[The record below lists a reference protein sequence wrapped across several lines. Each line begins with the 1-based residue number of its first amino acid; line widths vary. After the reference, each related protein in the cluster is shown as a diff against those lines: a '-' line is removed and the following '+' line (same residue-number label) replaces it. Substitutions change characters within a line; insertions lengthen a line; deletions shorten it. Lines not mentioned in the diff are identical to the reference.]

1 MNVIDTLRI
10 YQALKEYLPSE
21 AAQLIAQTF
30 GYLYG
35 EVSEGLKKKD
45 LDEVRDSIAKLEEAQ
60 SNVVKHLEA
69 IDQRLLQLAE
79 AQIRTEQRV
88 EELAVAQARTE
99 ARVEELAKAQAR
111 TEKRLEELAA
121 AQARS
126 EQRLEDL
133 AAAQARTEKRLEEL
147 AAAQARTEQRLE
159 ELAAAQAR
167 TEQRL
172 EDLAAAQ
179 ARTEKRLED
188 LAAAQARTEQRLDSL
203 TVQVQELAAAQ
214 TRTEKRLEKLA
225 AAQARTEQRLEE
237 LAEAQARTE
246 ARVEE
251 LAKAQARTEEKLD
264 ETRKEVGGLSMAV
277 GYGLEDRVIP
287 YIPLFAKETYR
298 MKVQVVDRRFILCD
312 EGQYEE
318 VNIYAEGT
326 SDEGPCFLIGEC
338 KAQPGKKDADRFAKK
353 IARLSTK
360 LNGKIY
366 PLFVGYLFSPE
377 VEEYFRS
384 TCPEIRIMKSFQF
397 PLLYGE
403 RMGYF

>member
-60 SNVVKHLEA
+60 SNVAKHLEA

-99 ARVEELAKAQAR
+99 ARVEELALAQ
-111 TEKRLEELAA
+111 
-121 AQARS
+121 Q
-126 EQRLEDL
+126 
-133 AAAQARTEKRLEEL
+133 RTEKRLEEL
-147 AAAQARTEQRLE
+147 AAAQARTEERI
-159 ELAAAQAR
+159 
-167 TEQRL
+167 
-172 EDLAAAQ
+172 
-179 ARTEKRLED
+179 
-188 LAAAQARTEQRLDSL
+188 DSL
-203 TVQVQELAAAQ
+203 TVQVQE
-214 TRTEKRLEKLA
+214 LA

-237 LAEAQARTE
+237 LTTAQARTE

>member
-60 SNVVKHLEA
+60 SNVAKHLEP

-99 ARVEELAKAQAR
+99 ARVEELALAQ
-111 TEKRLEELAA
+111 
-121 AQARS
+121 Q
-126 EQRLEDL
+126 
-133 AAAQARTEKRLEEL
+133 RTEKRLEEL

-159 ELAAAQAR
+159 ELA
-167 TEQRL
+167 E
-172 EDLAAAQ
+172 AQ
-179 ARTEKRLED
+179 ARTEK
-188 LAAAQARTEQRLDSL
+188 RLDSL

-214 TRTEKRLEKLA
+214 ARTEKRLE
-225 AAQARTEQRLEE
+225 E
-237 LAEAQARTE
+237 LATAQARTE

-251 LAKAQARTEEKLD
+251 LAKAQARTEEKLE

-298 MKVQVVDRRFILCD
+298 MKVQVVDRRFILFD

>member
-60 SNVVKHLEA
+60 SNVAKHLEP

-99 ARVEELAKAQAR
+99 ARVEELALAQ
-111 TEKRLEELAA
+111 
-121 AQARS
+121 Q
-126 EQRLEDL
+126 
-133 AAAQARTEKRLEEL
+133 RTEKRLEEL

-159 ELAAAQAR
+159 ELA
-167 TEQRL
+167 E
-172 EDLAAAQ
+172 AQ
-179 ARTEKRLED
+179 ARTEK
-188 LAAAQARTEQRLDSL
+188 RLDSL

-214 TRTEKRLEKLA
+214 
-225 AAQARTEQRLEE
+225 ARTEQRLEE
-237 LAEAQARTE
+237 LATAQARTE

-251 LAKAQARTEEKLD
+251 LAKAQARTEEKLE

>member
-1 MNVIDTLRI
+1 MNMIDTFRI
-10 YQALKEYLPSE
+10 YQALKEHLPPE
-21 AAQLIAQTF
+21 AAEFIAQTF
-30 GYLYG
+30 GHLYG
-35 EVSEGLKKKD
+35 EVSESLKKKD
-45 LDEVRDSIAKLEEAQ
+45 LEEVRDSIAKLEEAQ
-60 SNVVKHLEA
+60 SNVGKHLEA

-88 EELAVAQARTE
+88 EELAVAQSRTE
-99 ARVEELAKAQAR
+99 ERIDSLTVQV
-111 TEKRLEELAA
+111 
-121 AQARS
+121 Q
-126 EQRLEDL
+126 
-133 AAAQARTEKRLEEL
+133 EL
-147 AAAQARTEQRLE
+147 AAAQARTEARIDSLTVQVQ

-167 TEQRL
+167 TE
-172 EDLAAAQ
+172 
-179 ARTEKRLED
+179 ARI
-188 LAAAQARTEQRLDSL
+188 DSL

-214 TRTEKRLEKLA
+214 TRTEKRLEELA
-225 AAQARTEQRLEE
+225 TAQARTEKRLEE
-237 LAEAQARTE
+237 LAAAQARTE

-251 LAKAQARTEEKLD
+251 LALAQQRTEKRLEELALAQARTEEKLD

-287 YIPLFAKETYR
+287 YIPLFTKEALR

-318 VNIYAEGT
+318 VNIYAEG
-326 SDEGPCFLIGEC
+326 SSEEGPCFLIGEC

>member
-133 AAAQARTEKRLEEL
+133 AAAQAGTEKRLEE
-147 AAAQARTEQRLE
+147 
-159 ELAAAQAR
+159 
-167 TEQRL
+167 
-172 EDLAAAQ
+172 
-179 ARTEKRLED
+179 
-188 LAAAQARTEQRLDSL
+188 
-203 TVQVQELAAAQ
+203 
-214 TRTEKRLEKLA
+214 LA

>member
-60 SNVVKHLEA
+60 SNVAKHLEA

-99 ARVEELAKAQAR
+99 ARVEELALAQQR

-121 AQARS
+121 AQT
-126 EQRLEDL
+126 
-133 AAAQARTEKRLEEL
+133 RTEKRLEEL

-159 ELAAAQAR
+159 ELA
-167 TEQRL
+167 T
-172 EDLAAAQ
+172 
-179 ARTEKRLED
+179 
-188 LAAAQARTEQRLDSL
+188 
-203 TVQVQELAAAQ
+203 
-214 TRTEKRLEKLA
+214 
-225 AAQARTEQRLEE
+225 
-237 LAEAQARTE
+237 AQARTE

-251 LAKAQARTEEKLD
+251 LAKAQARTEEKLE

>member
-1 MNVIDTLRI
+1 MNMIDTFRI
-10 YQALKEYLPSE
+10 YQALKEHLPPE
-21 AAQLIAQTF
+21 AAEFIAQTF
-30 GYLYG
+30 GHLYG
-35 EVSEGLKKKD
+35 EVSESLKKKD
-45 LDEVRDSIAKLEEAQ
+45 LEEVRDSIAKLEEAQ
-60 SNVVKHLEA
+60 SNVGKHLEA

-99 ARVEELAKAQAR
+99 ERIDSLTVQVQELAAAQARTEARIDSLTVQVQELAAAQTR
-111 TEKRLEELAA
+111 TEKRLEELAT
-121 AQARS
+121 AQAC
-126 EQRLEDL
+126 
-133 AAAQARTEKRLEEL
+133 TEKRLEEL
-147 AAAQARTEQRLE
+147 AQAQARTE
-159 ELAAAQAR
+159 A
-167 TEQRL
+167 
-172 EDLAAAQ
+172 
-179 ARTEKRLED
+179 
-188 LAAAQARTEQRLDSL
+188 RLDSL

-214 TRTEKRLEKLA
+214 TRTEKRLEELA
-225 AAQARTEQRLEE
+225 TAQACTEKRLEE
-237 LAEAQARTE
+237 LAAAQARTE

-251 LAKAQARTEEKLD
+251 LAFAQARTEKRLEELALAQARTEEKLD

-287 YIPLFAKETYR
+287 YIPLFAKEALR

-318 VNIYAEGT
+318 VNIYAEG
-326 SDEGPCFLIGEC
+326 SSEEGPCFLIGEC
-338 KAQPGKKDADRFAKK
+338 KAQPGKKDADRFARK

-377 VEEYFRS
+377 VEEYFRN
-384 TCPEIRIMKSFQF
+384 TYPEIRMMKSFQF

-403 RMGYF
+403 RMGYV

>member
-60 SNVVKHLEA
+60 SNVAKHLEP

-99 ARVEELAKAQAR
+99 ARVEELALAQ
-111 TEKRLEELAA
+111 
-121 AQARS
+121 Q
-126 EQRLEDL
+126 
-133 AAAQARTEKRLEEL
+133 RTEKRLEEL

-159 ELAAAQAR
+159 ELA
-167 TEQRL
+167 E
-172 EDLAAAQ
+172 AQ
-179 ARTEKRLED
+179 ARTEK
-188 LAAAQARTEQRLDSL
+188 RLDSL

-214 TRTEKRLEKLA
+214 ARTEQRLEELAAAQTRTEKRLEELA

-237 LAEAQARTE
+237 LATAQARTE

-251 LAKAQARTEEKLD
+251 LAKAQARTEEKLE

>member
-1 MNVIDTLRI
+1 MIDTLRI

-60 SNVVKHLEA
+60 SNVAKHLEP

-99 ARVEELAKAQAR
+99 ARVEELALAQ
-111 TEKRLEELAA
+111 
-121 AQARS
+121 Q
-126 EQRLEDL
+126 
-133 AAAQARTEKRLEEL
+133 RTEKRLEEL

-159 ELAAAQAR
+159 ELA
-167 TEQRL
+167 E
-172 EDLAAAQ
+172 AQ
-179 ARTEKRLED
+179 ARTEK
-188 LAAAQARTEQRLDSL
+188 RLDSL

-214 TRTEKRLEKLA
+214 ARTEKRLDSLTVQVQELAAAQARTEKRLEELAAAQTRTEKRLEELA

-237 LAEAQARTE
+237 LATAQARTE

-251 LAKAQARTEEKLD
+251 LAKAQARTEEKLE

-298 MKVQVVDRRFILCD
+298 MKVQVVDRRFILFD

>member
-88 EELAVAQARTE
+88 EELAV
-99 ARVEELAKAQAR
+99 
-111 TEKRLEELAA
+111 
-121 AQARS
+121 
-126 EQRLEDL
+126 
-133 AAAQARTEKRLEEL
+133 
-147 AAAQARTEQRLE
+147 
-159 ELAAAQAR
+159 
-167 TEQRL
+167 
-172 EDLAAAQ
+172 
-179 ARTEKRLED
+179 
-188 LAAAQARTEQRLDSL
+188 
-203 TVQVQELAAAQ
+203 
-214 TRTEKRLEKLA
+214 
-225 AAQARTEQRLEE
+225 
-237 LAEAQARTE
+237 AQARTE

>member
-1 MNVIDTLRI
+1 MIDTLRI

-60 SNVVKHLEA
+60 SNVAKHLEA

-99 ARVEELAKAQAR
+99 ARVEELALAQ
-111 TEKRLEELAA
+111 
-121 AQARS
+121 Q
-126 EQRLEDL
+126 
-133 AAAQARTEKRLEEL
+133 RTEKRLEEL

-159 ELAAAQAR
+159 ELA
-167 TEQRL
+167 E
-172 EDLAAAQ
+172 AQ
-179 ARTEKRLED
+179 ARTEK
-188 LAAAQARTEQRLDSL
+188 RLDSL

-214 TRTEKRLEKLA
+214 ARTEKRLE
-225 AAQARTEQRLEE
+225 E
-237 LAEAQARTE
+237 LATAQARTE

-251 LAKAQARTEEKLD
+251 LAKAQARTEEKLE

>member
-1 MNVIDTLRI
+1 MNMIDTFRI
-10 YQALKEYLPSE
+10 YQALKEHLPPE
-21 AAQLIAQTF
+21 AAEFIAQTF
-30 GYLYG
+30 GHLYG
-35 EVSEGLKKKD
+35 EVSESLKKKD
-45 LDEVRDSIAKLEEAQ
+45 LEEVRDSIAKLEEAQ
-60 SNVVKHLEA
+60 SNVGKHLEA

-99 ARVEELAKAQAR
+99 ERIDSLTVQV
-111 TEKRLEELAA
+111 
-121 AQARS
+121 Q
-126 EQRLEDL
+126 
-133 AAAQARTEKRLEEL
+133 EL
-147 AAAQARTEQRLE
+147 AAAQARTE
-159 ELAAAQAR
+159 AR
-167 TEQRL
+167 I
-172 EDLAAAQ
+172 
-179 ARTEKRLED
+179 
-188 LAAAQARTEQRLDSL
+188 DSL

-214 TRTEKRLEKLA
+214 TRTEKRLEELA
-225 AAQARTEQRLEE
+225 TAQACTEKRLEE
-237 LAEAQARTE
+237 LAAAQARTE

-251 LAKAQARTEEKLD
+251 LAFAQARTEKRLEELALAQARTEEKLD

-287 YIPLFAKETYR
+287 YIPLFAKEALR

-318 VNIYAEGT
+318 VNIYAEG
-326 SDEGPCFLIGEC
+326 SSEEGPCFLIGEC
-338 KAQPGKKDADRFAKK
+338 KAQPGKKDADRFARK

-377 VEEYFRS
+377 VEEYFRN
-384 TCPEIRIMKSFQF
+384 TYPEIRMMKSFQF

-403 RMGYF
+403 RMGYV

>member
-1 MNVIDTLRI
+1 MIDTLRI

-60 SNVVKHLEA
+60 SNVAKHLEA

-99 ARVEELAKAQAR
+99 ARVEELALAQ
-111 TEKRLEELAA
+111 
-121 AQARS
+121 Q
-126 EQRLEDL
+126 
-133 AAAQARTEKRLEEL
+133 RTEKRLEEL

-159 ELAAAQAR
+159 ELA
-167 TEQRL
+167 T
-172 EDLAAAQ
+172 
-179 ARTEKRLED
+179 
-188 LAAAQARTEQRLDSL
+188 
-203 TVQVQELAAAQ
+203 
-214 TRTEKRLEKLA
+214 
-225 AAQARTEQRLEE
+225 
-237 LAEAQARTE
+237 AQARTE

-251 LAKAQARTEEKLD
+251 LAKAQARTEEKLE

>member
-60 SNVVKHLEA
+60 SNVAKHLEA

-99 ARVEELAKAQAR
+99 ARVEELALAQ
-111 TEKRLEELAA
+111 
-121 AQARS
+121 Q
-126 EQRLEDL
+126 
-133 AAAQARTEKRLEEL
+133 
-147 AAAQARTEQRLE
+147 
-159 ELAAAQAR
+159 
-167 TEQRL
+167 
-172 EDLAAAQ
+172 
-179 ARTEKRLED
+179 RTEKRLED
-188 LAAAQARTEQRLDSL
+188 LAA
-203 TVQVQELAAAQ
+203 
-214 TRTEKRLEKLA
+214 
-225 AAQARTEQRLEE
+225 
-237 LAEAQARTE
+237 AQARTE

>member
-60 SNVVKHLEA
+60 SNVAKHLEP

-99 ARVEELAKAQAR
+99 ARVEELALAQ
-111 TEKRLEELAA
+111 
-121 AQARS
+121 Q
-126 EQRLEDL
+126 
-133 AAAQARTEKRLEEL
+133 RTEKRLEEL

-159 ELAAAQAR
+159 ELA
-167 TEQRL
+167 E
-172 EDLAAAQ
+172 AQ
-179 ARTEKRLED
+179 ARTEK
-188 LAAAQARTEQRLDSL
+188 RLDSL

-214 TRTEKRLEKLA
+214 ARTEKRLE
-225 AAQARTEQRLEE
+225 E
-237 LAEAQARTE
+237 LATAQARTE

-251 LAKAQARTEEKLD
+251 LAKAQARTEEKLE

>member
-45 LDEVRDSIAKLEEAQ
+45 LDEVRDSIAKLEEGQ
-60 SNVVKHLEA
+60 SNVAKHLEA

-99 ARVEELAKAQAR
+99 
-111 TEKRLEELAA
+111 
-121 AQARS
+121 
-126 EQRLEDL
+126 QRLEDL

-147 AAAQARTEQRLE
+147 AAAQARTEKRLEELTTAQARTEARVEELALAQQRTEKRLE

-167 TEQRL
+167 TE
-172 EDLAAAQ
+172 
-179 ARTEKRLED
+179 K
-188 LAAAQARTEQRLDSL
+188 
-203 TVQVQELAAAQ
+203 
-214 TRTEKRLEKLA
+214 
-225 AAQARTEQRLEE
+225 RLEE
-237 LAEAQARTE
+237 LALAQARTE